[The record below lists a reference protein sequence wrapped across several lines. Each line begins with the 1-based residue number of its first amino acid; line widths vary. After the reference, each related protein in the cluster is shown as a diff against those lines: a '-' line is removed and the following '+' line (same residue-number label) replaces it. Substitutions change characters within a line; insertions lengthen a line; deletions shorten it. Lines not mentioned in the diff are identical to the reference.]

1 MFPGITIHH
10 DLEKLVAWSKV
21 VGEEQVPFATAL
33 TLTRTGQDVK
43 AEVDRQLPQV
53 FDNPTAYT
61 QAGFRLYP
69 ATKRNLRALVTF
81 REDAR
86 HFLNAQVTGGQR
98 SMKALERALQATK
111 ALPPGMMAV
120 PAQGARLDRYGN
132 VDRGQIVQVLS
143 QLRITMTAGYSRN
156 MSHDARAAI
165 RAQKRAGGRFFVP
178 KPGSSLHPGV
188 YQRELLGRN
197 IAPVFL
203 FVRSAN
209 YKVRLP
215 VDEIA
220 RRVIGLRLADN
231 FEAAWKQALAT
242 ARRRS

>member
-1 MFPGITIHH
+1 MS
-10 DLEKLVAWSKV
+10 A
-21 VGEEQVPFATAL
+21 EQVPFASALAL
-33 TLTRTGQDVK
+33 TWTGQDVK
-43 AEVDRQLPQV
+43 KEIDGLLPQV

-98 SMKALERALQATK
+98 TMKALERALQATK

-120 PAQGARLDRYGN
+120 PGQGARLDRYGN
-132 VDRGQIVQVLS
+132 VDRGQVVQVLS

-156 MSHDARAAI
+156 MSHDARTAI
-165 RAQKRAGGRFFVP
+165 RAQKRAGGRFFVARA
-178 KPGSSLHPGV
+178 GSGLHAGV
-188 YQRELLGRN
+188 YQRELVGRN
-197 IAPVFL
+197 ITPVFL
-203 FVRSAN
+203 FVRSAS

-220 RRVIGLRLADN
+220 RRVIDLRLQSNWAS
-231 FEAAWKQALAT
+231 AWQRALST
-242 ARRRS
+242 AKRA